1 MGYFLSAVLLLV
13 VTGMYCWWIFL
24 PHKELPLFT
33 KKRILCIGDSITF
46 GAGVV
51 PMRWRDSYPAILQQ
65 KLGHEYQVL
74 NYGIS
79 GATMQLSSDKPYS
92 QIFMDAA
99 EKTEPEICI
108 LMLGTND
115 SKPYNWNPESFT
127 KDMAKRVVR
136 IQDFPSAPK
145 IILAIPPAAFGN
157 PIAYGINDDII
168 REQIRPILMEYGKA
182 KQLQV
187 IDLYQ
192 ETKAHPEW
200 FTDGVHP
207 NREGNQRIAEIAYR
221 KLQEILT
228 EGEIKHGD

>member
-92 QIFMDAA
+92 QAFVDAA
-99 EKTEPEICI
+99 EKTKPEICI

-115 SKPYNWNPESFT
+115 SKAHNWNPESFA
-127 KDMAKRVVR
+127 KDLNKRISR
-136 IQDFPSAPK
+136 IQSFSSAPK
-145 IILAIPPAAFGN
+145 IILVIPPAAFGN
-157 PIAYGINDDII
+157 PIAYEIDDDII
-168 REQIRPILMEYGKA
+168 REQIRPILIQYAKA
-182 KQLQV
+182 KRFQV
-187 IDLYQ
+187 IDFYQ

-200 FTDGVHP
+200 FPDGVHP
-207 NREGNQRIAEIAYR
+207 NRKGNQRIAEIAYR
-221 KLQEILT
+221 KLKEILT

>member
-79 GATMQLSSDKPYS
+79 GSTMQLSSDKPYS
-92 QIFMDAA
+92 QPYVDAA

-115 SKPYNWNPESFT
+115 SKPHNCNPASFV
-127 KDMAKRVVR
+127 KDLNQRVAR
-136 IQDFPSAPK
+136 IQSFPSAPR

-157 PIAYGINDDII
+157 PIAFEIDNDII
-168 REQIRPILMEYGKA
+168 REQIRPILMQYAKA
-182 KQLQV
+182 NRLQM
-187 IDLYQ
+187 IDLYR
-192 ETKAHPEW
+192 ETKTHPEW
-200 FTDGVHP
+200 FPDGVHP
-207 NREGNQRIAEIAYR
+207 NREGNQRIAEIVYR
-221 KLQEILT
+221 KLKEILM
-228 EGEIKHGD
+228 EGEK

>member
-1 MGYFLSAVLLLV
+1 MGFFLSVSALLV
-13 VTGMYCWWIFL
+13 FAGIYCWWVFF
-24 PHKELPLFT
+24 PHKEWPLFC
-33 KKRILCIGDSITF
+33 KERILCIGDSITF

-51 PMRWRDSYPAILQQ
+51 PMRWRNSYPAILQK

-79 GATMQLSSDKPYS
+79 GSTMQLSSDKPYS
-92 QIFMDAA
+92 QAFMDAA
-99 EKTEPEICI
+99 EKMKPKMCI

-115 SKPYNWNPESFT
+115 SKPHNWNPASFA
-127 KDMAKRVVR
+127 KDLDQRVAR
-136 IQDFPSAPK
+136 IQAFLSAPM

-157 PIAYGINDDII
+157 PIAYEIDDDII
-168 REQIRPILMEYGKA
+168 RKQIRPILIQYAKA
-182 KQLQV
+182 NRLQM

-221 KLQEILT
+221 KLKEILT
-228 EGEIKHGD
+228 EREI

>member
-1 MGYFLSAVLLLV
+1 MRCILSAAALLAL
-13 VTGMYCWWIFL
+13 TGIYCWWIFL
-24 PHKELPLFT
+24 PQRELPRLD

-51 PMRWRDSYPAILQQ
+51 PMRWKDSYPAILQK

-79 GATMQLSSDKPYS
+79 GATIQLSSDKPYS
-92 QIFMDAA
+92 RAFVDAA
-99 EKTEPEICI
+99 EKTNPEICI

-115 SKPYNWNPESFT
+115 SKPHNWNPESFA
-127 KDMAKRVVR
+127 KDMAQRVVR

-145 IILAIPPAAFGN
+145 IILAIPPAAFGS
-157 PIAYGINDDII
+157 PIAYEIDDDII
-168 REQIRPILMEYGKA
+168 REQIRPILIQYAKA
-182 KQLQV
+182 KRFPI
-187 IDLYQ
+187 IDFYQ

-207 NREGNQRIAEIAYR
+207 NREGNQRIAEIVYR
-221 KLQEILT
+221 KLKEILM